1 METSIAMPI
10 RRNDEHTTTIYFLLI
25 RRAQQHRLLAKAL
38 HLRHGDAARRE
49 TILMFPVIGHVATGT
64 CPTEPCCRQA

>member
-25 RRAQQHRLLAKAL
+25 RPAQQHRLGK
-38 HLRHGDAARRE
+38 GFTPTPWRRSS
-49 TILMFPVIGHVATGT
+49 V
-64 CPTEPCCRQA
+64 